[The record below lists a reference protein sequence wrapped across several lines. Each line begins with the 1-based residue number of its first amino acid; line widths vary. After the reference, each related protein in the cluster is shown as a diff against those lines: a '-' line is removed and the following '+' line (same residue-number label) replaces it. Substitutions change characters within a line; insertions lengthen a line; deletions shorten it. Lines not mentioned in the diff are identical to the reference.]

1 MEGDIAMEPT
11 TLVVGAVIL
20 VVLLLGAVM
29 MTRKRQSDDLQKRF
43 GPEYEH
49 TVETFGDKRRAESEL
64 AARAKRVDKLE
75 IRPLTAEETRTFSGH
90 WMETQERFV
99 DGPEQALG
107 DAARLVKEVMTARGY
122 PMGNFEQRA
131 ADISVDHAEVVSNY
145 RAAREI
151 ELARKEGHA
160 STEDMRQAMVHYRAL
175 LNELLEVVPEKEMA
189 K

>member
-1 MEGDIAMEPT
+1 MDTT

-20 VVLLLGAVM
+20 VVLLLGVMM
-29 MTRKRQSDDLQKRF
+29 MTRKRQSQDLQKRF

-49 TVETFGDKRRAESEL
+49 TVDTYGDKKRAESEL
-64 AARAKRVDKLE
+64 AARAKRVEKLE
-75 IRPLTAEETRTFSGH
+75 LRPLTPEETRNFSGQ
-90 WMETQERFV
+90 WKETQKRFV
-99 DGPEQALG
+99 DAPEQALG

-175 LNELLEVVPEKEMA
+175 FNELLGTVPEKEMA

>member
-1 MEGDIAMEPT
+1 MEGDLSMDTT

-20 VVLLLGAVM
+20 VVLLLGVWTLA
-29 MTRKRQSDDLQKRF
+29 RKRQSQDLQKRF
-43 GPEYEH
+43 GPEYER
-49 TVETFGDKRRAESEL
+49 TVDTYGDKRRAESEL
-64 AARAKRVDKLE
+64 AARAKRVEKLE
-75 IRPLTAEETRTFSGH
+75 IRPLTPGETGNFSGQ
-90 WMETQERFV
+90 WNETQKRFV
-99 DGPEQALG
+99 DAPEQALA

-131 ADISVDHAEVVSNY
+131 ADISVDHPEVVSNY
-145 RAAREI
+145 RVAREI

-175 LNELLEVVPEKEMA
+175 FNELLGIVPEKEMA